1 MDFVENIR
9 VSEERAEAG
18 FCAEQDRPSTIFGA
32 REVSG
37 IRFAEDTSAQGDELF
52 GAGFD
57 FFCHRVASASTSGF
71 ALRSAR
77 MLSHFRNKHFECTKM

>member
-9 VSEERAEAG
+9 VGKECTETG
-18 FCAEQDRPSTIFGA
+18 LGAEQDRSSAVFSA

-37 IRFAEDTSAQGDELF
+37 IRFAEDTSAESDKLF

-57 FFCHRVASASTSGF
+57 FCCHQVDSTSTSGF
-71 ALRSAR
+71 ALRHPNGLDIIAK
-77 MLSHFRNKHFECTKM
+77 LFQQ